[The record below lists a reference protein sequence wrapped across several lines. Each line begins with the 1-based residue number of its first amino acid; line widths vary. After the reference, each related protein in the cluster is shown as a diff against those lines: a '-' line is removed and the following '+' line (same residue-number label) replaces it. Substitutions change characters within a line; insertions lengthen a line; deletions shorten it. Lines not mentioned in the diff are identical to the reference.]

1 MEKLDKRKLLGQD
14 SRETIL
20 AVALELFI
28 TKGYDA
34 TSIDDLRVAAG
45 FRSKASLYT
54 HFRNKEDVSE
64 ALMSRILAE
73 LEQTVITACEQADRE
88 PLAQFTACFSA
99 YIYWGI
105 SHRQEYTFRFL
116 RSQQQ
121 RMITGKYDYQNT
133 RPSEIYFKM
142 LKIIRQLRLDYPIR
156 PIADEALASMTM
168 GLISRAVIDL
178 ESFGDLSLSE
188 QVEQIMDMCIG
199 IVFREQGAE
208 GRRL

>member
-1 MEKLDKRKLLGQD
+1 MKKIDKRKLQGQD

-34 TSIDDLRVAAG
+34 TSIDDLRALAG

-54 HFRNKEDVSE
+54 HFKNKEDVSE
-64 ALMSRILAE
+64 ALMSKILAQ
-73 LEQTVITACEQADRE
+73 LEQTVLTACENADDE
-88 PLAQFTACFSA
+88 ALAQFLACFGA

-105 SHRQEYTFRFL
+105 SHRQEYVFRFL
-116 RSQQQ
+116 RSQQE
-121 RMITGKYDYQNT
+121 RMLTGKYDYQST
-133 RPSEIYFKM
+133 RPSEIYPKM
-142 LKIIRQLRLDYPIR
+142 LKIIRQLRLDYPVR
-156 PIADEALASMTM
+156 PITDEALASMTM

-188 QVEQIMDMCIG
+188 QVDRILDICMG
-199 IVFREQGAE
+199 IVFSESVI
-208 GRRL
+208 